1 MTLEPCLILRS
12 LGLNAQEL
20 EAGPYIFLISHSVP
34 VAYKD
39 RSQGAMWPGIY
50 RTDKKFTKATTR
62 HLNAWLRGSRYST
75 IPHEKIVEMFQSI
88 SRFEQ
93 PESERRQGEDRR
105 NATDP

>member
-20 EAGPYIFLISHSVP
+20 EAGPYVFLISHSVP

-39 RSQGAMWPGIY
+39 RSPGAMRPGIY

-62 HLNAWLRGSRYST
+62 HLNAWLRGSRYAT
-75 IPHEKIVEMFQSI
+75 IPHEQIIDMFQSI
-88 SRFEQ
+88 SRF
-93 PESERRQGEDRR
+93 PPDHDERRIGDDRR